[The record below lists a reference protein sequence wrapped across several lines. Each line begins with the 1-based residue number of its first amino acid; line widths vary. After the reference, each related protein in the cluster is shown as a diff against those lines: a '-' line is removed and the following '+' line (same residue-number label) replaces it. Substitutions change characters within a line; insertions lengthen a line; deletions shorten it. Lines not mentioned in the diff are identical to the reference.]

1 MNTEM
6 ENKTGIQWLLEQLPK
21 LEAQIPQHLLTQA
34 KWQEDK
40 TLCEAFGDGQK
51 NGYEYAKK
59 IDVLHNPLDYYKN
72 KYQRKE

>member
-1 MNTEM
+1 MGTLKK
-6 ENKTGIQWLLEQLPK
+6 KTALNWLFEQWPILET
-21 LEAQIPQHLLTQA
+21 QIPQRILTQA

-59 IDVLHNPLDYYKN
+59 IDVLHNCLNYYNETYGGDK
-72 KYQRKE
+72 